1 MVLFDIFVE
10 FIFFKH
16 LFCMGSAAA
25 SARDPSCSGYINA
38 YTTDLTL
45 RYDSTYSKFWLLF
58 HENHCVS
65 AKGFTPVSLPKK
77 KHMLR
82 QTPRCW
88 SSGFVFFISL
98 KASRSKLEFLWCSVG
113 INIRHPTFRVNFL
126 TLQGRTC

>member
-65 AKGFTPVSLPKK
+65 AKGFTPVSLPQKDTCYDR
-77 KHMLR
+77 HLVAGLLV
-82 QTPRCW
+82 
-88 SSGFVFFISL
+88 SSSL
-98 KASRSKLEFLWCSVG
+98 YL
-113 INIRHPTFRVNFL
+113 
-126 TLQGRTC
+126 